1 MAAGSGQRGSGR
13 ARSVSSFIFVA
24 LSQLC
29 MSKRY
34 DGSQRALDLK
44 SLRVDPGE
52 HCSPPQGCKGQEGAA
67 AGDISPPISFPP
79 LLPDLVSQN
88 IDVVLNQRSCML
100 VVLRIIEDNIPEVRM
115 GCFSLHWQHQTPL
128 TPGFVLS

>member
-1 MAAGSGQRGSGR
+1 MQNELKPEEIEQLKVSGAGGCRLWPEGKRQSPLG
-13 ARSVSSFIFVA
+13 FIFVA

-52 HCSPPQGCKGQEGAA
+52 RCSPPQGCEGQEGAA
-67 AGDISPPISFPP
+67 VGDISPPVSVPP
-79 LLPDLVSQN
+79 YSQ
-88 IDVVLNQRSCML
+88 IWCHRASTWC
-100 VVLRIIEDNIPEVRM
+100 
-115 GCFSLHWQHQTPL
+115 
-128 TPGFVLS
+128 